1 MDAREA
7 IRAQFMV
14 QYMKKDFAAITV
26 KGLCAG
32 APVARTTFYSY
43 YRNTDEV
50 RQEIEDDLIRGLLDI
65 SERIAASNYPDM
77 DFFLFMDETETYI
90 REHWSEIDAFLV
102 RQPNLRFI
110 CKWKEAIKTNFR
122 RRYPEKQQLNHA
134 EAIAEIVASSVI
146 SAYTCWMENPQSTD
160 VREIKPIL
168 HKLLDS
174 LVSFL

>member
-7 IRAQFMV
+7 IRAQFME

-26 KGLCAG
+26 KGLCAA
-32 APVARTTFYSY
+32 APAARTTFYSY

-65 SERIAASNYPDM
+65 SDRIAAGNFPDM
-77 DFFLFMDETETYI
+77 DFSLFMDETERYI
-90 REHWSEIDAFLV
+90 REHWSDIRAFLV
-102 RQPNLRFI
+102 CQPNLRFI
-110 CKWKEAIKTNFR
+110 RKWKEAIKANFR
-122 RRYPEKQQLNHA
+122 RRYPEKQCRNNA
-134 EAIAEIVASSVI
+134 EAIAELVASSVI
-146 SAYTCWMENPQSTD
+146 SAYTCWLENPQSVD

-174 LVSFL
+174 LVSAL